1 MKEKYK
7 CIYNMR
13 LAGYLMLNGIP
24 IQRIERNLGR
34 PWRNV
39 FLFEDTEKISKLI
52 EIYKQQK
59 SKENDKDG
67 INNEGSSI
75 KTKGQ
80 SCGIL

>member
-39 FLFEDTEKISKLI
+39 FLFEDTEEISKLI

-59 SKENDKDG
+59 SKENDNNG
-67 INNEGSSI
+67 INI
-75 KTKGQ
+75 KNSQNKDNQ
-80 SCGIL
+80 

>member
-39 FLFEDTEKISKLI
+39 FLFEDTEEISKLI

-59 SKENDKDG
+59 SKENDNDG
-67 INNEGSSI
+67 INNERSTS
-75 KTKGQ
+75 K
-80 SCGIL
+80 S

>member
-7 CIYNMR
+7 CIYNLR
-13 LAGYLMLNGIP
+13 LAGFLMLNGIP

-39 FLFEDTEKISKLI
+39 YLFEDKVEISKLI
-52 EIYKQQK
+52 ETYKEQK

-67 INNEGSSI
+67 FNNRSI
-75 KTKGQ
+75 KNNT
-80 SCGIL
+80 